1 VQAVA
6 HRSVPARLRPWL
18 ALLAVAAVCA
28 GILLGGEAAARALR
42 YERNA
47 LLDGQIW
54 RALTGHLVHLSWS
67 HLAFNMF
74 LGALAAAIFGREL
87 RWQAAL
93 LCALGVTAGLFL
105 GSIRVTWYAG
115 LSGVMYGLLVYG
127 ALCASRQRRLW
138 LVVAGLLVAKLILD
152 EFRQTPRGFDG
163 NPIIV
168 DAHLYGAISGALAFA
183 ILYRPR
189 RTRL

>member
-1 VQAVA
+1 VQGVA
-6 HRSVPARLRPWL
+6 HRTVPARLRPWL
-18 ALLAVAAVCA
+18 ALLA
-28 GILLGGEAAARALR
+28 AAAICAAIQLAGAGTQHALR

-47 LLDGQIW
+47 LLDGQVW
-54 RALTGHLVHLSWS
+54 RALTGHLVHLSWR
-67 HLAFNMF
+67 HLAFNMG
-74 LGALAAAIFGREL
+74 LGTIAVALFGKDL

-93 LCALGVTAGLFL
+93 ICALGVTAGLFL

-127 ALCASRQRRLW
+127 GLCASRRQRWW
-138 LVVAGLLVAKLILD
+138 LVAVGLVAAKLVYD
-152 EFRQTPRGFDG
+152 EFRATPYDADG
-163 NPIIV
+163 NRIIV
-168 DAHLYGAISGALAFA
+168 DAHLYGGIAGALAFA